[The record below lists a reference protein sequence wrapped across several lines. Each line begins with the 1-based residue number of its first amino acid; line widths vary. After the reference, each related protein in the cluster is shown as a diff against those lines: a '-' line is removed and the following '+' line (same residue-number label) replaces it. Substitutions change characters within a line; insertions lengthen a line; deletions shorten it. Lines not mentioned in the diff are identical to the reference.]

1 MPERLPSFEEPTS
14 ESPSKKKIAK
24 PRKHSPINDLD
35 LEEWREYE
43 DILTDSLWL
52 IPERDRSGTHMADYH
67 GNFVPQIP
75 YQAMRRFTK
84 QGDVI
89 LDAFLGSGTSLIECR
104 RLGRHGVGIELKPE
118 LAQQALERIA
128 GQGNPYEITTQVVT
142 GDSSDLE
149 AAPSSIVGAL
159 NSIGR
164 ESVQLAILH
173 PPYHSIIKF
182 SDREDDLS
190 NCPTVEEFLQRFGRV
205 VDVVGRFLEKDRY
218 LVLVIGDMY
227 ADGEWIPLGF
237 YCMQEVMRRGYSL
250 KSLVVKDMQGN
261 RAKRNLEN
269 IWRYR
274 ALAGGFYIFKHEY
287 VMFFRKVGKNGRS
300 PLQGRGENPS
310 GVSNTI

>member
-1 MPERLPSFEEPTS
+1 MKRKS
-14 ESPSKKKIAK
+14 SPL
-24 PRKHSPINDLD
+24 NDLD
-35 LEEWREYE
+35 LNEWREYE

-75 YQAMRRFTK
+75 YQAMRRYTK
-84 QGDVI
+84 QGEVL

-118 LAQQALERIA
+118 LAQQASERIA
-128 GQGNPYEITTQVVT
+128 SQGNPYEIVTQVLT
-142 GDSSDLE
+142 GDSGDIES
-149 AAPSSIVGAL
+149 APPLIAGAL
-159 NSIGR
+159 KNIGR

-182 SDREDDLS
+182 SDHEEDLS
-190 NCPTVEEFLQRFGRV
+190 NCPTVEEFLQRFGQV
-205 VDVVGRFLEKDRY
+205 VDVADRFLEKERY
-218 LVLVIGDMY
+218 LALIIGDMY
-227 ADGEWIPLGF
+227 ADSEWIPLGF
-237 YCMQEVMRRGYSL
+237 YCMQEVMKRGYSL

-287 VMFFRKVGKNGRS
+287 VMFFRKVGSAVYN
-300 PLQGRGENPS
+300 RG
-310 GVSNTI
+310 

>member
-1 MPERLPSFEEPTS
+1 MAERLRIFEGPKR
-14 ESPSKKKIAK
+14 ESRSKKKGAK
-24 PRKHSPINDLD
+24 PRKHSPLNDLELD
-35 LEEWREYE
+35 EWREYE
-43 DILTDSLWL
+43 DIFTDSLWL

-84 QGDVI
+84 QGDVL

-104 RLGRHGVGIELKPE
+104 RLGRHGIGIELKPE
-118 LAQQALERIA
+118 LARQAEERIM
-128 GQGNPYEITTQVVT
+128 GEGNPYEIITKVLSA
-142 GDSSDLE
+142 DSSDLE
-149 AAPSSIVGAL
+149 AAPSSIAEAL
-159 NSIGR
+159 KEIGR

-190 NCPTVEEFLQRFGRV
+190 NCPSVGEFLQRFGRV
-205 VDVVGRFLEKDRY
+205 VDVVDRFLEKERY

-227 ADGEWIPLGF
+227 ADSEWIPLGF
-237 YCMQEVMRRGYSL
+237 YCMQEAMNRGYSL
-250 KSLVVKDMQGN
+250 KSIVVKDMQGN

-287 VMFFRKVGKNGRS
+287 VMFFRKVGVAI
-300 PLQGRGENPS
+300 RGHR
-310 GVSNTI
+310 

>member
-1 MPERLPSFEEPTS
+1 MPERLLSFDESTSEPT
-14 ESPSKKKIAK
+14 PKKKGAK
-24 PRKHSPINDLD
+24 PRKPSHLNDLSLD
-35 LEEWREYE
+35 EWREYE

-75 YQAMRRFTK
+75 YQAMRRYTK
-84 QGDVI
+84 QGDVL

-118 LAQQALERIA
+118 LAQQASERIA
-128 GQGNPYEITTQVVT
+128 GQGNPYDISTQVVT

-149 AAPSSIVGAL
+149 ATPSLIAGAL
-159 NSIGR
+159 KGIGR
-164 ESVQLAILH
+164 ETVQLAILH

-190 NCPTVEEFLQRFGRV
+190 NCPTVERFLQRFGQV
-205 VDVVGRFLEKDRY
+205 VDVVDRFLEKERY

-237 YCMQEVMRRGYSL
+237 YCMQEVMNRGYSL

-287 VMFFRKVGKNGRS
+287 VMFFRKAGKICHLS
-300 PLQGRGENPS
+300 PKSRQEYS
-310 GVSNTI
+310 TSSTTK

>member
-1 MPERLPSFEEPTS
+1 MSERLPSFFDEPTS
-14 ESPSKKKIAK
+14 ESPKKKKSAK
-24 PRKHSPINDLD
+24 PRKPSLLNDLD
-35 LEEWREYE
+35 LDEWREYE

-75 YQAMRRFTK
+75 YQAMRRYTK
-84 QGDVI
+84 QGDVL

-118 LAQQALERIA
+118 LAQQASERIA

-149 AAPSSIVGAL
+149 AAPSLNAGAL
-159 NSIGR
+159 KSIGR
-164 ESVQLAILH
+164 ETVQLAILH

-190 NCPTVEEFLQRFGRV
+190 NCPTVEQFLQRFGQV
-205 VDVVGRFLEKDRY
+205 VDVVDRFLEKERY

-227 ADGEWIPLGF
+227 ADSEWIPLGF
-237 YCMQEVMRRGYSL
+237 YCMQEVMNRGYSL

-287 VMFFRKVGKNGRS
+287 VMFFRKVGRNG
-300 PLQGRGENPS
+300 
-310 GVSNTI
+310 

>member
-1 MPERLPSFEEPTS
+1 MTERLPSFEEPIS
-14 ESPSKKKIAK
+14 ESLRKKKSAK
-24 PRKHSPINDLD
+24 PRKPSPINDLD
-35 LEEWREYE
+35 LDEWREYK

-84 QGDVI
+84 QGDVV

-104 RLGRHGVGIELKPE
+104 RLGRHGIGIELKPE
-118 LAQQALERIA
+118 LAQQASERIA
-128 GQGNPYEITTQVVT
+128 SQSNPYEIITQILT
-142 GDSSDLE
+142 GDSGDLE
-149 AAPSSIVGAL
+149 ATPSLIADAL
-159 NSIGR
+159 NRIGR

-182 SDREDDLS
+182 SDREEDLS
-190 NCPTVEEFLQRFGRV
+190 NCPSVEEFLQRFGQV
-205 VDVVGRFLEKDRY
+205 VDVVDRFLEKERY
-218 LVLVIGDMY
+218 LALVIGDMY
-227 ADGEWIPLGF
+227 ADSEWIPLGF
-237 YCMQEVMRRGYSL
+237 YCMQEVMRRNYSL
-250 KSLVVKDMQGN
+250 KSIVVKDMQGN

-287 VMFFRKVGKNGRS
+287 VMFFQKVGKNER
-300 PLQGRGENPS
+300 
-310 GVSNTI
+310 NTL

>member
-1 MPERLPSFEEPTS
+1 MPERHESFEEQSGEWP
-14 ESPSKKKIAK
+14 PKKKRAK
-24 PRKHSPINDLD
+24 LRKPSPLNDLD
-35 LEEWREYE
+35 LKEWREYK

-84 QGDVI
+84 KRDVV

-104 RLGRHGVGIELKPE
+104 RLGRHGVGLELKPE
-118 LAQQALERIA
+118 LARRADERIKA
-128 GQGNPYEITTQVVT
+128 QGNPYEINTQVLT

-149 AAPSSIVGAL
+149 AAPSLIAGAL
-159 NSIGR
+159 KNVGR
-164 ESVQLAILH
+164 ETAQLAILH
-173 PPYHSIIKF
+173 PPYHSIIRF

-190 NCPTVEEFLQRFGRV
+190 NCPSVEDFLQRFGQA
-205 VDVVGRFLEKDRY
+205 VDVVDRFLEKDRY

-227 ADGEWIPLGF
+227 ADSEWIPLGF

-287 VMFFRKVGKNGRS
+287 VMFLRKTGKY
-300 PLQGRGENPS
+300 
-310 GVSNTI
+310 

>member
-1 MPERLPSFEEPTS
+1 MPEPLPSFDEPTS
-14 ESPSKKKIAK
+14 EPPSKKKSAK
-24 PRKHSPINDLD
+24 PRKPSPLNDLD
-35 LEEWREYE
+35 LDEWREYE
-43 DILTDSLWL
+43 DIWTDSLWL

-67 GNFVPQIP
+67 GNFIPQIP

-84 QGDVI
+84 QGDVV

-104 RLGRHGVGIELKPE
+104 RLGRHGIGIELKPE
-118 LAQQALERIA
+118 LAQQAEERIK
-128 GQGNPYEITTQVVT
+128 GQGNPYEIITKVLPA
-142 GDSSDLE
+142 DSSDPE
-149 AAPSSIVGAL
+149 AAPSSIAEAL
-159 NSIGR
+159 KEIGR

-190 NCPTVEEFLQRFGRV
+190 NCPNVEEFLHRFGRV
-205 VDVVGRFLEKDRY
+205 VDVVDRFLEKERY

-227 ADGEWIPLGF
+227 ADSEWIPLGF
-237 YCMQEVMRRGYSL
+237 YCMQEVMKRGYSL

-287 VMFFRKVGKNGRS
+287 VMFFRKVVRY
-300 PLQGRGENPS
+300 E
-310 GVSNTI
+310 

>member
-1 MPERLPSFEEPTS
+1 MPERYESSEEQSGEWP
-14 ESPSKKKIAK
+14 PKKKRAK
-24 PRKHSPINDLD
+24 PRKPSPLNDLD
-35 LEEWREYE
+35 LNEWREYK

-52 IPERDRSGTHMADYH
+52 IPERDKSGTHMADYH
-67 GNFVPQIP
+67 GNFVPQIA

-84 QGDVI
+84 KRDVV

-104 RLGRHGVGIELKPE
+104 RLGRHGVGVELKPE
-118 LAQQALERIA
+118 LAGRADERIK
-128 GQGNPYEITTQVVT
+128 GQGNPYEITTQVLT

-149 AAPSSIVGAL
+149 VAPSLIAGAL
-159 NSIGR
+159 KNIGR
-164 ESVQLAILH
+164 ESAQLAILH
-173 PPYHSIIKF
+173 PPYHSIIRF

-190 NCPTVEEFLQRFGRV
+190 NCPSVEDFLRRFGRA
-205 VDVVGRFLEKDRY
+205 VDVVDRFLEKDRY

-227 ADGEWIPLGF
+227 ADSEWIPLGF

-287 VMFFRKVGKNGRS
+287 VMFLRKAGKY
-300 PLQGRGENPS
+300 
-310 GVSNTI
+310 

>member
-1 MPERLPSFEEPTS
+1 MS
-14 ESPSKKKIAK
+14 ESTPKKRGVK
-24 PRKHSPINDLD
+24 PRKPSQLNDLNLD
-35 LEEWREYE
+35 EWREYE

-75 YQAMRRFTK
+75 YQAMRRYTK
-84 QGDVI
+84 QGDVL

-118 LAQQALERIA
+118 LAQQASERIA

-149 AAPSSIVGAL
+149 AAPSLIAGAL
-159 NSIGR
+159 KTIGR
-164 ESVQLAILH
+164 DTVQLAILH

-190 NCPTVEEFLQRFGRV
+190 NCPTVEQFLQRFGQV
-205 VDVVGRFLEKDRY
+205 VDVVDRFLEKERY

-237 YCMQEVMRRGYSL
+237 YCMQEVMNRGYSL

-287 VMFFRKVGKNGRS
+287 VMFFRKVGR
-300 PLQGRGENPS
+300 R
-310 GVSNTI
+310 

>member
-1 MPERLPSFEEPTS
+1 MTDRLPLFEEPIS
-14 ESPSKKKIAK
+14 ESLPKRKSGK
-24 PRKHSPINDLD
+24 PRKPSPLNDLD
-35 LEEWREYE
+35 LDEWREYE

-84 QGDVI
+84 QGDVL

-104 RLGRHGVGIELKPE
+104 RLGRHGIGVELKPE
-118 LAQQALERIA
+118 LAQQASERIA
-128 GQGNPYEITTQVVT
+128 SQSNPYEITTQVLT
-142 GDSSDLE
+142 GDSGDLE
-149 AAPSSIVGAL
+149 VTPSLIAEALKSI
-159 NSIGR
+159 SR

-182 SDREDDLS
+182 SDRQDDLS
-190 NCPTVEEFLQRFGRV
+190 NCPTVEEFLRKFGQV
-205 VDVVGRFLEKDRY
+205 VDVVDRFLEKGRY
-218 LVLVIGDMY
+218 LALVIGDMY
-227 ADGEWIPLGF
+227 TDSEWIPLGF
-237 YCMQEVMRRGYSL
+237 YCMQEVMKRSYSL

-287 VMFFRKVGKNGRS
+287 VMFFRKVGKNGRVT
-300 PLQGRGENPS
+300 L
-310 GVSNTI
+310 

>member
-24 PRKHSPINDLD
+24 PRKHSPLNDLD
-35 LEEWREYE
+35 LNEWREYE

-84 QGDVI
+84 QGDVL

-118 LAQQALERIA
+118 LARQAEERIT
-128 GQGNPYEITTQVVT
+128 GQSNPYEITTQVMT

-149 AAPSSIVGAL
+149 AAPSSIAGAL
-159 NSIGR
+159 KNIGR

-182 SDREDDLS
+182 SDRENDLS
-190 NCPTVEEFLQRFGRV
+190 NCPTVEEFLQSFGRV
-205 VDVVGRFLEKDRY
+205 VDVVDRFLEKERY

-227 ADGEWIPLGF
+227 ADSEWIPLGF
-237 YCMQEVMRRGYSL
+237 YCMQEVMRRGYNL

-261 RAKRNLEN
+261 RAKRNLGN

-287 VMFFRKVGKNGRS
+287 VMFFRKVDKICHLS
-300 PLQGRGENPS
+300 PKSRQAS
-310 GVSNTI
+310 SISSTTK

>member
-1 MPERLPSFEEPTS
+1 
-14 ESPSKKKIAK
+14 
-24 PRKHSPINDLD
+24 
-35 LEEWREYE
+35 
-43 DILTDSLWL
+43 
-52 IPERDRSGTHMADYH
+52 MADYH

-84 QGDVI
+84 QGDVL

-118 LAQQALERIA
+118 LARQARERIDS
-128 GQGNPYEITTQVVT
+128 QGNPYEIVTQVLT
-142 GDSSDLE
+142 GDSGDLE
-149 AAPSSIVGAL
+149 AAPSLIAGAL
-159 NSIGR
+159 KSIGR

-190 NCPTVEEFLQRFGRV
+190 NCPSVEEFLQRFGQV
-205 VDVVGRFLEKDRY
+205 VDVVDRFLEKERY

-227 ADGEWIPLGF
+227 ADSEWIPLGF

-250 KSLVVKDMQGN
+250 KSMVVKDMQGN

-287 VMFFRKVGKNGRS
+287 VMFFRKLGSNGRDALRS
-300 PLQGRGENPS
+300 TTAPPL
-310 GVSNTI
+310 

>member
-1 MPERLPSFEEPTS
+1 MPERLLSFDEPII
-14 ESPSKKKIAK
+14 ESTPKKKGAK
-24 PRKHSPINDLD
+24 PRKPSHLNDLNLD
-35 LEEWREYE
+35 EWREYE

-52 IPERDRSGTHMADYH
+52 IPERDRSGTHVADYH

-75 YQAMRRFTK
+75 YQAMRRYTK

-104 RLGRHGVGIELKPE
+104 RLGRHGVGIE
-118 LAQQALERIA
+118 
-128 GQGNPYEITTQVVT
+128 T
-142 GDSSDLE
+142 
-149 AAPSSIVGAL
+149 
-159 NSIGR
+159 
-164 ESVQLAILH
+164 VQLAILH

-190 NCPTVEEFLQRFGRV
+190 NCPTVERFLQRFGQV
-205 VDVVGRFLEKDRY
+205 VDVVDRFLEKERY

-227 ADGEWIPLGF
+227 ADSEWIPLGF
-237 YCMQEVMRRGYSL
+237 YCMQEVMNRGYSL

-287 VMFFRKVGKNGRS
+287 VMFFRKAGKNGQDGLR
-300 PLQGRGENPS
+300 
-310 GVSNTI
+310 